1 MLVCLS
7 FGEVRFDRSIILFI
21 HFCLIDPSCPSARV
35 NHFDQFPMCVY
46 MYVCMNV
53 YLYIYICVCLLPFLN
68 TNVSIL

>member
-46 MYVCMNV
+46 IYVCM
-53 YLYIYICVCLLPFLN
+53 YER
-68 TNVSIL
+68 VSIHLYMCVSPPFFKH